1 MKYLATID
9 YSHLEEIVDIASSSG
24 IRIVY
29 PIDDFVIN
37 RSLYQT
43 YTRDRDIA
51 FRIYSRYKDEI
62 QALEKEYSRL
72 TSRLHN
78 LNNKFCNEGW
88 LLKCPKDI
96 VRKEYN
102 TLCRVE
108 EELDLVNK
116 QIFNRKYI
124 RLYYEDN

>member
-1 MKYLATID
+1 MKHLATID

-29 PIDDFVIN
+29 PIDDFVID

-51 FRIYSRYKDEI
+51 FRIYSGYKDEI

-72 TSRLHN
+72 TSRLHS